1 MAVINLDSQTI
12 ESIGSE
18 ISALDTTLLQSYFP
32 ELESELSSIASNV
45 QGDELHSII
54 NTINSQFSGV
64 KSSLSTE
71 LPKLETFLNEQ
82 MKSYGQSEEEL
93 DAELTSI
100 LAKMA
105 EICHGDAR
113 PDANGLEDIKDKE
126 TSSMDD
132 INKRLEALEKQNA
145 ELAAQNAELSK
156 SFLEKANDEFL
167 REAGADNA
175 EFGERFMNDWS
186 NVDEAY
192 QDGLISGVANTLGAT
207 LTTAGNTVGWAW
219 NQVVNCAEW
228 GLGALGLGKGTVGD
242 FAAWLIS

>member
-12 ESIGSE
+12 QTLGAE
-18 ISALDTTLLQSYFP
+18 ITTLDATLVNSYFP
-32 ELESELSSIASNV
+32 ELESELNAIASNV

-54 NTINSQFSGV
+54 NTINSQFSNV
-64 KSSLSTE
+64 KASLSTE
-71 LPKLETFLNEQ
+71 LPKLETFLNDQ
-82 MKSYGQSEEEL
+82 MKSYTQTEEEL
-93 DAELTSI
+93 DAEGTAV

-105 EICHGDAR
+105 EICNGDAR
-113 PDANGLEDIKDKE
+113 PDENGLVDIKDKE
-126 TSSMDD
+126 TSEMDD
-132 INKRLEALEKQNA
+132 INKRLEELEKQNA

-156 SFLEKANDEFL
+156 SSLQKANDEFL

-175 EFGERFMNDWS
+175 EFVERVSNDWS
-186 NVDEAY
+186 NVGEAY

-207 LTTAGNTVGWAW
+207 LTTAGNGVGWAW